1 MIFTNA
7 VDHTAASVLRE
18 QRQDGVAALRQVQLS
33 YILMTAAPSVRSS
46 SRVRGYGL
54 ALFQAH

>member
-33 YILMTAAPSVRSS
+33 YVLMTAAPSVRSS
-46 SRVRGYGL
+46 SRVRG
-54 ALFQAH
+54 